1 MLVHQPVIKGLFFAY
16 PLLMTF
22 VVVASGNHFWLDA
35 VFGLMTAALA
45 TGVALLLARLNPDW
59 SFAPLGPRAPA
70 GELEPQPA
78 PA

>member
-1 MLVHQPVIKGLFFAY
+1 MLRGLLFAY

-35 VFGLMTAALA
+35 VFGLLTAALA
-45 TGVALLLARLNPDW
+45 VGVAILLSRLNPDW
-59 SFAPLGPRAPA
+59 SFAPFGSRKPA
-70 GELEPQPA
+70 KELEPRPEPEAA

>member
-1 MLVHQPVIKGLFFAY
+1 
-16 PLLMTF
+16 MTF

-45 TGVALLLARLNPDW
+45 TGVALLLSRVNPDW
-59 SFAPLGPRAPA
+59 SFAPFGA
-70 GELEPQPA
+70 GRRGGEMEPQAEPA

>member
-1 MLVHQPVIKGLFFAY
+1 VIRGLLFAY

-35 VFGLMTAALA
+35 VFGLVTAALA
-45 TGVALLLARLNPDW
+45 TGVALLIARLNPDW
-59 SFAPLGPRAPA
+59 SFAPFGSPAPGA
-70 GELEPQPA
+70 DLEPQPEPEAA